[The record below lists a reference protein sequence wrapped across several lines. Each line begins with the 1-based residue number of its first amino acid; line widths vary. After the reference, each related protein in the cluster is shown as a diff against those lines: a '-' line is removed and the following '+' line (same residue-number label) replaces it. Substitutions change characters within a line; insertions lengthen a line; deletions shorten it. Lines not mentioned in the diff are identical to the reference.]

1 VVTELK
7 EYQDNL
13 GNKFWGWEHL
23 WAEGDFY
30 DYQQY
35 LTYADMYMALYKE
48 EDLEDLKKFLANSER
63 FTGRSGLTKPNPIE
77 MIYSS
82 EGPSYKTGSHGVG

>member
-1 VVTELK
+1 MVTELK

-23 WAEGDFY
+23 WADGNFY

-35 LTYADMYMALYKE
+35 LTYADMYIALYKE
-48 EDLEDLKKFLANSER
+48 EDFEALKNFLANPER
-63 FTGRSGLTKPNPIE
+63 FTGKGGLSKPNPIE
-77 MIYSS
+77 MIYSR
-82 EGPSYKTGSHGVG
+82 EGYSYKTGSHGVG